1 MQSEPAPTQPRLTL
15 SDRFRKWFKWFLD
28 PIAAALNRAGIHPN
42 TVSIFGLLGTVVGA
56 YLVAIGQIRWG
67 GVVIL
72 LMAPVDAIDGSM
84 ARQRGVKSRFGAFVD
99 SVTDRYSELVVY
111 FGFLIYYTGI
121 GDRPMSLVVFLAAA
135 GSLLVSYIRARAEAV
150 SFDAR
155 GGLLSRLERYLILCP
170 SMILGVAW
178 IGLAIIALLA
188 NITALQRIY
197 AVRRQAAGT
206 PGAEHVH

>member
-1 MQSEPAPTQPRLTL
+1 MQAETTPQPPKTL

-28 PIAAALNRAGIHPN
+28 PIAATLNRAGVHPN
-42 TVSIFGLLGTVVGA
+42 TVSLFGFLGALLGA

-67 GVVIL
+67 GVVLL

-99 SVTDRYSELVVY
+99 SVTDRYSELAVY
-111 FGFLIYYTGI
+111 FAFLIYYTGI
-121 GDRPMSLVVFLAAA
+121 GDRMMSLVVFLAAG

-150 SFDAR
+150 EFEAK

-170 SMILGVAW
+170 SMILGIAA
-178 IGLAIIALLA
+178 IGLSIIAVLA
-188 NITALQRIY
+188 NITAVQRIY
-197 AVRRQAAGT
+197 SVRRQAAGT

>member
-1 MQSEPAPTQPRLTL
+1 MQVNEAVRPRLSL

-28 PIAAALNRAGIHPN
+28 PTAAFLNRHGVHPN
-42 TVSIFGLLGTVVGA
+42 TVSLFGFVGTIVGA
-56 YLVAIGQIRWG
+56 CLVAIGQIRLG
-67 GVVIL
+67 GLVIL
-72 LMAPVDAIDGSM
+72 LMAPIDAIDGSM

-111 FGFLIYYTGI
+111 FALLVYYTGL
-121 GDRPMSLVVFLAAA
+121 GDRMMTLVVFLAAA

-150 SFDAR
+150 EFDAR

-170 SMILGVAW
+170 AMILGIAH
-178 IGLAIIALLA
+178 IGIAIIALLA
-188 NITALQRIY
+188 NVTAVQRIY

-206 PGAEHVH
+206 PGAEHVR